1 MDETKGAIF
10 GCGWAFILYQLI
22 FYFWLGYGGFALW
35 GGAVLV
41 GALGA
46 VAGYFIGKQM
56 SG

>member
-22 FYFWLGYGGFALW
+22 FYFWLGYGGIWLW
-35 GGAVLV
+35 LGAILVAAV
-41 GALGA
+41 GAA
-46 VAGYFIGKQM
+46 AGYFIGKQM